1 MERRNRLRPR
11 GRQAGI
17 GACSA
22 AMRRVLSHA
31 MEILDTL
38 RAALG
43 PAHVLTGK
51 DTEKWAR
58 DWTGKYSWTP
68 RAVVRPANTE
78 EVSAVAHACYA
89 AGAPTRPSLGRPRHQ
104 PGGAHHGRG
113 RGHDPR

>member
-1 MERRNRLRPR
+1 
-11 GRQAGI
+11 
-17 GACSA
+17 
-22 AMRRVLSHA
+22 

-68 RAVVRPANTE
+68 RAVVRPANTA
-78 EVSAVAHACYA
+78 EVSAVAAACYA
-89 AGAPTRPSLGRPRHQ
+89 AGAPMVPVGGNTGLTGATSAEDAIMVSLDRLKGVRAISR
-104 PGGAHHGRG
+104 
-113 RGHDPR
+113 